1 MKRIFCILLVVSLC
15 LSITGCSLFDIRN
28 MSREKLNQRFD
39 AYEPEVSETIPY
51 IYFNT
56 LVFGDVSLNFDA
68 ILGENTFHEVYV
80 IQGDIVWFG
89 YADAGRD
96 EDGSRKWNIASVD
109 LNGKNLEVHY
119 SGAFSAGEAADKNY
133 TQSNV
138 GWNDHNDNGFYYDGK
153 IVLTDRVKTVELDLQ
168 TNQSAEFAA
177 KDYVYPDTMTVA
189 EKIDNQTIVF
199 VKDNVQKTFDV
210 NRAKQTSEVFDDL
223 YELEKETYWEG
234 ESCLSA
240 LFDSVQVVDD
250 EVYVFCRVL
259 NWHGETHA
267 LVFQYDYETNGF
279 KYVFHRFMND
289 LILDRLYVV
298 PVI

>member
-1 MKRIFCILLVVSLC
+1 MKRIICILLAVLLC
-15 LSITGCSLFDIRN
+15 LSITGCSLFAREN
-28 MSREKLNQRFD
+28 LSRAKFNERFD
-39 AYEPEVSETIPY
+39 AYESEVSKPIPY
-51 IYFNT
+51 VCFNT
-56 LVFGDVSLNFDA
+56 LVFGDVNLDFDN
-68 ILGENTFHEVYV
+68 IVGEGTFHEVYAV
-80 IQGDIVWFG
+80 QGDIVWFG
-89 YADAGRD
+89 YADAKRT
-96 EDGSRKWNIASVD
+96 EDSFCTWNIATIHLD
-109 LNGKNLEVHY
+109 GTNMDIRY
-119 SGAFSAGEAADKNY
+119 SGVFGADRNY
-133 TQSNV
+133 TQSNI
-138 GWNDHNDNGFYYDGK
+138 GWDDHEDNGYYYNGK
-153 IVLTDRVKTVELDLQ
+153 IVLTDGVKTVELDLQ

-199 VKDNVQKTFDV
+199 VKDNVQKTFDA
-210 NRAKQTSEVFDDL
+210 NSAKQTSEVFDDL
-223 YELEKETYWEG
+223 YALEKETNWEG